1 MKINSQTVLVTGA
14 GSGLGKA
21 TALLLGEAGAKV
33 ICMDLD
39 PAAAAK
45 AAASTGGFAVACD
58 VSNDAA
64 VAKALEEAQA
74 ALGVPRA
81 VVHCAGVSLPARMIA
96 RDGSLS
102 IGAFETSVRV
112 NTLGTYIVMSRA
124 AAAMAELEPLED
136 GERGVIITTASIAS
150 EDGQVGQCGYAAS
163 KAAVAAMTL
172 PAAREL
178 SRFGIRVVSISPGLF
193 DTPLMN
199 VLSEAARESLKQ
211 LTVFPKRLGRAEEF
225 ATTARWI
232 IETII
237 LNGETIRLD
246 GAIRLPA

>member
-1 MKINSQTVLVTGA
+1 MKINNQTVLVTGA

-39 PAAAAK
+39 PASARST
-45 AAASTGGFAVACD
+45 AASVGGFAAACD

-64 VAKALEEAQA
+64 VER
-74 ALGVPRA
+74 ALGEAHATLGVSRA
-81 VVHCAGVSLPARMIA
+81 LVHCAGVSIPARMIA

-102 IGAFETSVRV
+102 IGAFETSLRV
-112 NTLGTYIVMSRA
+112 NTLGTYIVVSRV
-124 AAAMAELEPLED
+124 AAAMAALEPLED

-150 EDGQVGQCGYAAS
+150 EDGQIGQCGYAAS
-163 KAAVAAMTL
+163 KAGVVAMTL

-178 SRFGIRVVSISPGLF
+178 ARFGIRMLSIAPGLF

-199 VLSEAARESLKQ
+199 TLSETARQSLHQ
-211 LTVFPKRLGRAEEF
+211 LMVFPKRLGRPAEF
-225 ATTARWI
+225 AATVRFI
-232 IETII
+232 IETAI
-237 LNGETIRLD
+237 LNGENIRLD
-246 GAIRLPA
+246 GGIRLP